1 MDHDHRRAL
10 ILFAAL
16 AVGALLIIARL
27 VMVDGVEHDHWLA
40 VARATHERTIEIAPR
55 RGTIYDRNG
64 IPLAFDVKASAIAV
78 DSFDMTKPETL
89 ITILSQALHRPRA
102 DIAALVY
109 RRSYFTWIDR
119 SVDLETAKWIKAQAQ
134 QADVN
139 GLIFINTWKRCYPQG
154 DLASNVIG
162 FVGTDGHGLEGIE
175 LYYDKQLSGTP
186 TVVHVV
192 RGADGRTY
200 DTETL
205 DKGTPGEDIHLTL
218 DAVIQHVCEDAI
230 SRGVSNFQA
239 NAGFIIVLDPHTGAV
254 LAMAQNRR
262 YDLNKFYQS
271 TPEERKNLA
280 VSFMFEPGST
290 FKAFAGLAALQA
302 GVVTP
307 ADRFNGADGI
317 DVAGHIIHNSEDETF
332 GSVSFAEIIQ
342 DSINTGM
349 IRVTQRLGQARLYQ
363 FLVSLGFG
371 KRTGITLP
379 GEIDGIL
386 RPVSKWS
393 KLALAETSI
402 GQSVG
407 VTGIQLARAMAAV
420 ANGGLLLKPE
430 IVEQIG
436 TGPEVKPIV
445 IRRVAAQENCD
456 TMRALLRLVV
466 EKGTA
471 TKANIPGFDVAGK
484 TGTAQKAIPGKGYVP
499 GKYTSLFCGFFP
511 KDDPKYLALVVLD
524 EVHKGVVFGGD
535 TAGLIFHNAMSRVAL
550 ITHLPPVAQR

>member
-1 MDHDHRRAL
+1 MDHERRRVL

-16 AVGALLIIARL
+16 AVGAVLIIARL

-40 VARATHERTIEIAPR
+40 VARATHEHTIEIAPR

-64 IPLAFDVKASAIAV
+64 VPLAFDVKASAIAV
-78 DSFDMTKPETL
+78 DSFNMTKPETL
-89 ITILSQALHRPRA
+89 ISILSQALHRPRA

-119 SVDLETAKWIKAQAQ
+119 SVDLETAKWIQAQAQ

-139 GLIFINTWKRCYPQG
+139 GLIFINTWKRCYPEG

-205 DKGTPGEDIHLTL
+205 EQGKPGADIHLTL
-218 DAVIQHVCEDAI
+218 DTVIQHVCEDAI
-230 SRGVSNFQA
+230 SRGVSQFRA

-271 TPEERKNLA
+271 TPAMRKNLA

-290 FKAFAGLAALQA
+290 FKAFSGLAALQA

-307 ADRFNGADGI
+307 ADRFNGNDGI
-317 DVAGHIIHNSEDETF
+317 DVAGHIIHNSENESF
-332 GSVSFAEIIQ
+332 GSVSFADIIQ

-349 IRVTQRLGQARLYQ
+349 IRVVQRLGQERLYQ

-386 RPVSKWS
+386 RPVNEWS

-420 ANGGLLLKPE
+420 ANGGLVLKPE

-436 TGPEVKPIV
+436 AGPKAQPIV
-445 IRRVAAQENCD
+445 IRRIAAQENCD
-456 TMRALLRLVV
+456 KMRALLRLVV

-524 EVHKGVVFGGD
+524 EVHTWPVWGGD
-535 TAGLIFHNAMSRVAL
+535 TAGQIFHTAMARVAL